1 MIRLVL
7 IVFVL
12 MNVAGRAWADDLA
25 MAATMVATVHSISGA
40 ELKNV
45 SKADQGKGTKSEIIV
60 KDNTGKITHILL
72 TSNTTIWDADA
83 KAVTPDKIPA
93 RGRVNVIFLST
104 DEGINVGQTVI
115 ILK

>member
-1 MIRLVL
+1 MNKLVL
-7 IVFVL
+7 ALIFFIGTASAV
-12 MNVAGRAWADDLA
+12 RAQDLA
-25 MAATMVATVHSISGA
+25 MAASMVATVHSITGA
-40 ELKNV
+40 EVKTV
-45 SKADQGKGTKSEIIV
+45 STADQVKGTKSEMIL
-60 KDNTGKITHILL
+60 KDNTGKTFHILL
-72 TSNTTIWDADA
+72 TSNTTIWDTDA